1 MNVINIINLE
11 KDENYI
17 LEADR
22 LRIYYNINE
31 IEDITFRLYVL
42 KLSDGFLYKH
52 DSNIAISYGLKPL
65 PYTLDIL
72 AKYVLQHPAVRTHLA
87 LLTPDL
93 RDGWNK
99 KSFFSFKEISMIN

>member
-1 MNVINIINLE
+1 MNVINIIGME

-22 LRIYYNINE
+22 LRIYYNINK
-31 IEDITFRLYVL
+31 IEDITFGLDVL

-52 DSNIAISYGLKPL
+52 DANIAISYGLKPL

-72 AKYVLQHPAVRTHLA
+72 AKHVLQHPAVRT
-87 LLTPDL
+87 
-93 RDGWNK
+93 K
-99 KSFFSFKEISMIN
+99 KPFSFSKKFLVLIKKHALRRVFFI